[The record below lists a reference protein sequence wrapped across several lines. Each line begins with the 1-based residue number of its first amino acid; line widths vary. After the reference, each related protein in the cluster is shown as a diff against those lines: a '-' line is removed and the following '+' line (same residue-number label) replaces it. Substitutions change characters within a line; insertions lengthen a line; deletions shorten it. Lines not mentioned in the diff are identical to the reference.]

1 MFKKNNSTNH
11 SLEICS
17 KLELSKHEQ
26 NQGESETFSNTR
38 KIKSLDFQWIIR
50 KTVNV

>member
-11 SLEICS
+11 SHEICS
-17 KLELSKHEQ
+17 KLELSKHQ
-26 NQGESETFSNTR
+26 NQGESETFSDTR